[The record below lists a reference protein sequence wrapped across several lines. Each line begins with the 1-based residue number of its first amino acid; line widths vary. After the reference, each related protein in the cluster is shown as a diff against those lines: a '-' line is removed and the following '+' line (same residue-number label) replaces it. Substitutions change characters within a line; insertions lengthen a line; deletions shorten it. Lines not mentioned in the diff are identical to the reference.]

1 MSSADKSYRWGWM
14 SIVAGVLL
22 GGYLLFV
29 LYGLFSP
36 SEDPQR
42 GMANGFLSFVAFI
55 LLVLGTLLWFGVTRN
70 KVWLVRII
78 FFIAILPGLSPIARL
93 IYVLTHHT

>member
-1 MSSADKSYRWGWM
+1 M